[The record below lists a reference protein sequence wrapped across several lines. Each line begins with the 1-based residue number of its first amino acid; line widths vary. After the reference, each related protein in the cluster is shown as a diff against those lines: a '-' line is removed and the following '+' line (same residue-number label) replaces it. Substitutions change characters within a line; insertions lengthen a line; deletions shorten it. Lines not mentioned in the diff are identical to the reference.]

1 MKFKNILYKFRARC
15 LNELKIK
22 LWYLDLKVSM
32 LFIMVIFVYGHSLLC
47 YTWVVRKSG
56 KCIMKKFIKNMLPAF
71 IIGLIISFMMFVY
84 EPITMFLNNPN
95 DLWFDINTLL
105 PVVGVLFVIC
115 LLVVFIIYLLTYF
128 VTKKVIRKDKIF
140 KYSLIVGFV
149 LLITTYIEGNYLAGM
164 LPSLDGGAIIWS
176 NYAKASII
184 SLAVLIVVS
193 VITCVLIKKIKLD
206 KTITSLKYVS
216 LAIGA
221 MLFVSLL
228 TTTMTSSNLNK
239 GINVTVT
246 TKNLENYSDDE
257 NFIIFLLDAVDS
269 RMFNKIAE
277 AKKYNKIL
285 KDFTYYPDTMSTYP
299 FTRDSIPFILSGIWN
314 NNEEEFAK
322 YYSQALDNS
331 ELLKKLYEKKYDVNI
346 YDTEIIYNSK
356 NASKIQNLTMNN
368 KYNFRLFA
376 NQEIKYSLFK
386 YLPFYLKKYS
396 HIESMDFNKT
406 KIADT
411 DIFDL
416 NDINYYNNY
425 LEKQFVKK
433 SEKQFKFIH
442 IEGGH
447 VPFDL
452 DENVNY
458 INNEGGTY
466 DQKLEGCIKIIEKYL
481 NKLKDNNVYNNSNI
495 IIMADHG
502 YSLVSAEGRQ
512 NPILYIKGK
521 NEEYK
526 KMKVSDKAIS
536 YTDLND
542 AYADLLN
549 YKKSDELFTDIT
561 DKRERRYLFYLF
573 NKEDHMV
580 EYTQT
585 GKAWDLNTLVK
596 TGKEFNR

>member
-1 MKFKNILYKFRARC
+1 
-15 LNELKIK
+15 
-22 LWYLDLKVSM
+22 
-32 LFIMVIFVYGHSLLC
+32 
-47 YTWVVRKSG
+47 
-56 KCIMKKFIKNMLPAF
+56 MKKFVKDMLPAF

-84 EPITMFLNNPN
+84 EPIIMFLNNPN

-105 PVVGVLFVIC
+105 PVVGILFVIC
-115 LLVVFIIYLLTYF
+115 LFVVFIIYLLTYF

-140 KYSLIVGFV
+140 KYALIAGFV

-164 LPSLDGGAIIWS
+164 LPSLDGSAIIWS
-176 NYAKASII
+176 NYTKASII
-184 SLAVLIVVS
+184 SFIVLCVVS
-193 VITCVLIKKIKLD
+193 VITGVLIKKIKLD

-221 MLFVSLL
+221 MLLVSLL
-228 TTTMTSSNLNK
+228 TTTMASSNLNK
-239 GINVTVT
+239 DINVTAT

-269 RMFNKIAE
+269 RAFDKIIQE
-277 AKKYNKIL
+277 KKYSKIL
-285 KDFTYYPDTMSTYP
+285 KDFTYYPDTMSAYP

-314 NNEEEFAK
+314 NNEEDFAK
-322 YYSQALDNS
+322 YYSKALDNS
-331 ELLKKLYEKKYDVNI
+331 ELLKKLYQSNYDVNI

-356 NASKIQNLTMNN
+356 NAKKIQNLTLNN
-368 KYNFRLFA
+368 NYDFHLFA

-396 HIESMDFNKT
+396 HIESMDFNKA
-406 KIADT
+406 KIV
-411 DIFDL
+411 DIDVFNL

-425 LEKQFVKK
+425 LERQFIKK
-433 SEKQFKFIH
+433 AEKQFKFIH

-458 INNEGGTY
+458 ISNGAGTY
-466 DQKLEGCIKIIEKYL
+466 EQKLEGSIKIVEKYL
-481 NKLKDNNVYNNSNI
+481 DKLRNNNVYNNSNI
-495 IIMADHG
+495 IIMSDHG
-502 YSLVSAEGRQ
+502 FNFDETEGRQ

-521 NEEYK
+521 NEEHK
-526 KMKVSDKAIS
+526 KMNISDKAIS

-542 AYADLLN
+542 AYNDLLN
-549 YKKSDELFTDIT
+549 GKKSNELFTDIT
-561 DKRERRYLFYLF
+561 DKRERRYLLYAFT
-573 NKEDHMV
+573 KENHMV

>member
-1 MKFKNILYKFRARC
+1 
-15 LNELKIK
+15 
-22 LWYLDLKVSM
+22 
-32 LFIMVIFVYGHSLLC
+32 
-47 YTWVVRKSG
+47 
-56 KCIMKKFIKNMLPAF
+56 MKKFVKDMLPAF

-84 EPITMFLNNPN
+84 EPIIMFLNNPN

-115 LLVVFIIYLLTYF
+115 LFAVVIIYLLTYF
-128 VTKKVIRKDKIF
+128 VTKKVIRKDKVF

-149 LLITTYIEGNYLAGM
+149 LLITTYVEGNYLAGM
-164 LPSLDGGAIIWS
+164 LPSLDGSAIIWS
-176 NYAKASII
+176 NYTKASII
-184 SLAVLIVVS
+184 SLAVLGVVS
-193 VITCVLIKKIKLD
+193 VVTGILIKKIKLD

-221 MLFVSLL
+221 MLLVSLL

-239 GINVTVT
+239 DINVTAT

-269 RMFNKIAE
+269 RTFNKIIQE
-277 AKKYNKIL
+277 KRYNKIL
-285 KDFTYYPDTMSTYP
+285 KDFTYYPDTMSAYP

-322 YYSQALDNS
+322 YYSKALDNS
-331 ELLKKLYEKKYDVNI
+331 ELLKNLYEKKYDVNI

-425 LEKQFVKK
+425 LEKQLVKK

-442 IEGGH
+442 LEGGH

-452 DENVNY
+452 DENLNY
-458 INNEGGTY
+458 ISNGAGTY
-466 DQKLEGCIKIIEKYL
+466 EQKLEGSIKIVEKYL
-481 NKLKDNNVYNNSNI
+481 DKLRNNDVYNNSNI
-495 IIMADHG
+495 IIMSDHG
-502 YSLVSAEGRQ
+502 FNFDETEGRQ

-521 NEEYK
+521 NEEHK
-526 KMKVSDKAIS
+526 KMTISDKAIS

-542 AYADLLN
+542 AYTDLLN
-549 YKKSDELFTDIT
+549 GKKSNELFTNIT
-561 DKRERRYLFYLF
+561 DKRERRYLLYAFT
-573 NKEDHMV
+573 KENHMV

-585 GKAWDLNTLVK
+585 GKAWDLNTLIK

>member
-1 MKFKNILYKFRARC
+1 
-15 LNELKIK
+15 
-22 LWYLDLKVSM
+22 
-32 LFIMVIFVYGHSLLC
+32 
-47 YTWVVRKSG
+47 
-56 KCIMKKFIKNMLPAF
+56 MKKFIKNMLPAF

-84 EPITMFLNNPN
+84 EPIIMFLNNPN

-105 PVVGVLFVIC
+105 PVVGVLFVIG
-115 LLVVFIIYLLTYF
+115 LFVVFIIYLLTYF
-128 VTKKVIRKDKIF
+128 VTKKVIGKDKIF

-164 LPSLDGGAIIWS
+164 LPSLDGSAIIWS
-176 NYAKASII
+176 NYTKASII
-184 SLAVLIVVS
+184 SFVVLGVIS
-193 VITCVLIKKIKLD
+193 VITGVLIKKIKLD

-221 MLFVSLL
+221 MLLVSLL

-239 GINVTVT
+239 DINVTAT

-269 RMFNKIAE
+269 RTFNKIIKE
-277 AKKYNKIL
+277 KKYNKIL
-285 KDFTYYPDTMSTYP
+285 KDFTYYPDTMSAYP
-299 FTRDSIPFILSGIWN
+299 YTRDSIPFILSGIWN

-331 ELLKKLYEKKYDVNI
+331 ELLKKLYQNNYDVNI

-356 NASKIQNLTMNN
+356 NAKKIQNLTLNN
-368 KYNFRLFA
+368 NYDFRLFA

-406 KIADT
+406 KIVDT

-416 NDINYYNNY
+416 SDVNYYNYY
-425 LEKQFVKK
+425 LEKQLVKK

-442 IEGGH
+442 LEGGH
-447 VPFDL
+447 VPFNL

-458 INNEGGTY
+458 ISNGAGTY
-466 DQKLEGCIKIIEKYL
+466 DQKLESSIKIVEKYL
-481 NKLKDNNVYNNSNI
+481 DKLKKSNVYNNSNI

-502 YSLVSAEGRQ
+502 YSFIGAEGRQ

-521 NEEYK
+521 NEEHK
-526 KMKVSDKAIS
+526 KMNVSDKAIS
-536 YTDLND
+536 YTDLNS
-542 AYADLLN
+542 AYTDLLN
-549 YKKSDELFTDIT
+549 GKKSNELFKDIT
-561 DKRERRYLFYLF
+561 DKRDRRYLFYIY
-573 NKEDHMV
+573 NQEDHMI

-585 GKAWDLNTLVK
+585 GKSWDLNTLVK

>member
-1 MKFKNILYKFRARC
+1 
-15 LNELKIK
+15 
-22 LWYLDLKVSM
+22 V
-32 LFIMVIFVYGHSLLC
+32 LFI
-47 YTWVVRKSG
+47 
-56 KCIMKKFIKNMLPAF
+56 
-71 IIGLIISFMMFVY
+71 
-84 EPITMFLNNPN
+84 
-95 DLWFDINTLL
+95 
-105 PVVGVLFVIC
+105 IC
-115 LLVVFIIYLLTYF
+115 LFVVFIIYLLTYF
-128 VTKKVIRKDKIF
+128 VTKKVIRKDIIF

-164 LPSLDGGAIIWS
+164 LPSLNGSAIIWS
-176 NYAKASII
+176 NYTKASII
-184 SLAVLIVVS
+184 SFAVLVVVS
-193 VITCVLIKKIKLD
+193 VITGILIKKIKLD

-221 MLFVSLL
+221 MLLVSLL

-239 GINVTVT
+239 DINVTAT

-269 RMFNKIAE
+269 RTFNKIIQE
-277 AKKYNKIL
+277 KKYNKIL
-285 KDFTYYPDTMSTYP
+285 KDFTYYPDTMSAYP

-331 ELLKKLYEKKYDVNI
+331 ELLKKLYQNNYDVNI

-356 NASKIQNLTMNN
+356 NAKKIQNLTLNN
-368 KYNFRLFA
+368 NYDFRLFA

-406 KIADT
+406 KIVGT

-416 NDINYYNNY
+416 SDVNYYSYY
-425 LEKQFVKK
+425 LEKQLVKK

-442 IEGGH
+442 LEGGH
-447 VPFDL
+447 VPFNL

-458 INNEGGTY
+458 ISNGAGTY
-466 DQKLEGCIKIIEKYL
+466 DQKLESSIKIVEKYL
-481 NKLKDNNVYNNSNI
+481 DKLKKNDVYNNSNI
-495 IIMADHG
+495 IIMSDHG
-502 YSLVSAEGRQ
+502 FNFDETEGRQ

-521 NEEYK
+521 NEEHK
-526 KMKVSDKAIS
+526 KMNISDKAIS

-542 AYADLLN
+542 AYTDLLN
-549 YKKSDELFTDIT
+549 GKKSNELFKDIT
-561 DKRERRYLFYLF
+561 DKRERRYLLYAYT
-573 NKEDHMV
+573 KEDHMV

>member
-1 MKFKNILYKFRARC
+1 
-15 LNELKIK
+15 
-22 LWYLDLKVSM
+22 
-32 LFIMVIFVYGHSLLC
+32 
-47 YTWVVRKSG
+47 
-56 KCIMKKFIKNMLPAF
+56 MKKFVNDMLPAF

-84 EPITMFLNNPN
+84 EPIIMFLNNPN

-115 LLVVFIIYLLTYF
+115 LFAVVIIYLLTYF
-128 VTKKVIRKDKIF
+128 VTKKVIRKDKVF

-149 LLITTYIEGNYLAGM
+149 LLITTYVEGNYLAGM
-164 LPSLDGGAIIWS
+164 LPSLDGSAIIWS
-176 NYAKASII
+176 KYTKASII
-184 SLAVLIVVS
+184 SLAVLGAVS
-193 VITCVLIKKIKLD
+193 VVTGILIKKIKLD

-221 MLFVSLL
+221 MLLVSLL

-239 GINVTVT
+239 DINVTAT

-269 RMFNKIAE
+269 RMFNKIIQE
-277 AKKYNKIL
+277 KKYNKIL

-331 ELLKKLYEKKYDVNI
+331 ELLKNLYEKKYDVNI

-368 KYNFRLFA
+368 KYHFRLFA

-416 NDINYYNNY
+416 SDVNYYSYY
-425 LEKQFVKK
+425 LEKQLVKRNN
-433 SEKQFKFIH
+433 KQFKFIH

-447 VPFDL
+447 VPFNL

-458 INNEGGTY
+458 VANGAGTY
-466 DQKLEGCIKIIEKYL
+466 EQKLESSIKIVEKYL
-481 NKLKDNNVYNNSNI
+481 DKLKEYNVYNNSNI
-495 IIMADHG
+495 IVMADHG
-502 YSLVSAEGRQ
+502 FNFDEIEGRQ

-521 NEEYK
+521 NEEHK
-526 KMKVSDKAIS
+526 KMTISDKAIS

-542 AYADLLN
+542 AYTDLLN
-549 YKKSDELFTDIT
+549 GKKSNELFTNIT
-561 DKRERRYLFYLF
+561 DKRERRYLLYAYT
-573 NKEDHMV
+573 KEDHMV
-580 EYTQT
+580 EYTQA
-585 GKAWDLNTLVK
+585 GKAWDLKTLVK

>member
-1 MKFKNILYKFRARC
+1 
-15 LNELKIK
+15 
-22 LWYLDLKVSM
+22 
-32 LFIMVIFVYGHSLLC
+32 
-47 YTWVVRKSG
+47 
-56 KCIMKKFIKNMLPAF
+56 MKKFVKDMLPAF

-84 EPITMFLNNPN
+84 EPIIMFLNNPN

-115 LLVVFIIYLLTYF
+115 LFVVVIIYLLTYF

-140 KYSLIVGFV
+140 KYALIVGFV

-164 LPSLDGGAIIWS
+164 LPSLDGSAIIWS
-176 NYAKASII
+176 NYTKASII
-184 SLAVLIVVS
+184 SLAVLGVVS
-193 VITCVLIKKIKLD
+193 VVTGILIKKIKLD

-221 MLFVSLL
+221 MLLVSLL

-239 GINVTVT
+239 DINVTAT

-269 RMFNKIAE
+269 RTFNKIIQE
-277 AKKYNKIL
+277 KRYNKIL
-285 KDFTYYPDTMSTYP
+285 KDFTYYPDTMSAYP

-322 YYSQALDNS
+322 YYSKALDNS
-331 ELLKKLYEKKYDVNI
+331 ELLKNLYEKKYDVNI

-425 LEKQFVKK
+425 LEKQLVKK

-452 DENVNY
+452 DENLNY
-458 INNEGGTY
+458 ISNGAGTY
-466 DQKLEGCIKIIEKYL
+466 EQKLEGSIKIVEKYL
-481 NKLKDNNVYNNSNI
+481 DKLRNNDVYNNSNI
-495 IIMADHG
+495 IIMSDHG
-502 YSLVSAEGRQ
+502 FNFDETEGRQ

-521 NEEYK
+521 NEEHK
-526 KMKVSDKAIS
+526 KMTISDKAIS

-542 AYADLLN
+542 AYTDLLN
-549 YKKSDELFTDIT
+549 GKKSNELFTNIT
-561 DKRERRYLFYLF
+561 DKRERRYLLYAFT
-573 NKEDHMV
+573 KENHMV

-585 GKAWDLNTLVK
+585 GKAWDLNTLIK

>member
-1 MKFKNILYKFRARC
+1 
-15 LNELKIK
+15 
-22 LWYLDLKVSM
+22 
-32 LFIMVIFVYGHSLLC
+32 
-47 YTWVVRKSG
+47 
-56 KCIMKKFIKNMLPAF
+56 MKKFVNDMLPAF

-84 EPITMFLNNPN
+84 EPIIMFLNNPN

-115 LLVVFIIYLLTYF
+115 LFAVVIIYLLTYF
-128 VTKKVIRKDKIF
+128 VTKKVIRKDKVF

-164 LPSLDGGAIIWS
+164 LPSLDGSAIIWS
-176 NYAKASII
+176 NYTKASII
-184 SLAVLIVVS
+184 SFIVLGAVS
-193 VITCVLIKKIKLD
+193 VVTGILIKKIKLD

-216 LAIGA
+216 LAIVA
-221 MLFVSLL
+221 MLLVSLL

-239 GINVTVT
+239 DINVTAT

-269 RMFNKIAE
+269 RTFNKIIQE
-277 AKKYNKIL
+277 KKYSKIL
-285 KDFTYYPDTMSTYP
+285 KDFTYYPDTMSAYP

-322 YYSQALDNS
+322 YYSQVLDNS

-416 NDINYYNNY
+416 NDINYYNDY
-425 LEKQFVKK
+425 LEKQLVKK

-452 DENVNY
+452 DENLNY
-458 INNEGGTY
+458 ISNGAGTY
-466 DQKLEGCIKIIEKYL
+466 EQKLEGSIKIVEKYL
-481 NKLKDNNVYNNSNI
+481 DKLRNNDVYNNSNI
-495 IIMADHG
+495 IIMSDHG
-502 YSLVSAEGRQ
+502 FNFDETEGRQ

-521 NEEYK
+521 NEEHK
-526 KMKVSDKAIS
+526 KMTISDKAIS

-542 AYADLLN
+542 AYTNLLN
-549 YKKSDELFTDIT
+549 DKKSNELFTDIT
-561 DKRERRYLFYLF
+561 DKRERRYLLYAFT
-573 NKEDHMV
+573 KENHMV

-585 GKAWDLNTLVK
+585 GKAWDLNTLIK